1 MIRLTIKVLLQFLV
15 FIIIGI
21 SIPMS
26 AQETQTYNGPLQ
38 IGKYNGKATYSYKLV
53 ENDTV
58 LDGDF
63 TVLRSNLQELLEKQ
77 DYSFQFKGAFVD
89 GTADGPWKFQF
100 GEFNSKSQSEVID
113 YQYRVLVSGIQKSA
127 IGKIKMGKPNGKW
140 TIVEEEIEN
149 SEISKTLFKSVISF
163 DNGVPQ
169 QNFSINNEN
178 YTLVGRFLRDGLAH
192 DEWSLFPSNGMDQSE
207 SWYFKDGLLQSIR
220 VDDESDHKTI
230 KAYQGYNGKTKIIN
244 LNAGYIKALEI
255 QLSQVDVD
263 ILHHNSLPE
272 LLKQNAARYQE
283 VDEILSELGK
293 SKFLP
298 ELKVKVP
305 YYPLDSLEVTK
316 VDSIVSYYKKAYEL
330 SESILHNSQL
340 NILKLSDNNTAYQYN
355 TVVQLKENFLNP
367 IQEIVNY
374 DSLGILEYTSQEQ
387 LINHV
392 FANGL
397 PKPQMDIEIQ
407 IDSVISSKS
416 YIIPSSVSISADTP
430 NIEKIEAVAKMGY
443 DGILSIANEVK
454 ETLAQEKRQN
464 ELASLEE
471 EIIIRNDS
479 MMIFIDST
487 SSNIPLKYAT
497 ALKQLKS
504 FTSKTIND
512 YSKVKSAENRLASA
526 RTTVECLNNLNELSK
541 TVSQM
546 PIYQTTIKES
556 YTDRIWNPFMATL
569 MDEDIKKRITSAYS
583 KSLEPYFLNEIDQH
597 LSCDTTK
604 ELNSTIN
611 ATYAKILELK
621 DQDTKKLERKLKR
634 QKDPITILEMLN
646 VQNTAKQ

>member
-1 MIRLTIKVLLQFLV
+1 MIRLTIKPLLQFLV
-15 FIIIGI
+15 FIVVGI
-21 SIPMS
+21 SIPMN

-89 GTADGPWKFQF
+89 GTANGPWKFQF

-127 IGKIKMGKPNGKW
+127 AGKIKMGKPNGKW
-140 TIVEEEIEN
+140 TILEEQIEN
-149 SEISKTLFKSVISF
+149 SEISSTLFKSVVSF

-207 SWYFKDGLLQSIR
+207 SWYFKDGILQSIR
-220 VDDESDHKTI
+220 VDDDNDHKTI
-230 KAYQGYNGKTKIIN
+230 QAYKGYSGETRVIN
-244 LNAGYIKALEI
+244 LDAGYIKALEI

-283 VDEILSELGK
+283 VDGILSELGK
-293 SKFLP
+293 SEFLP
-298 ELKVKVP
+298 EFKVKVP
-305 YYPLDSLEVTK
+305 YYPLDSSQIRK
-316 VDSIVSYYKKAYEL
+316 VDSIVSYYKKANEL

-340 NILKLSDNNTAYQYN
+340 NILRLSDTNTAYQYN
-355 TVVQLKENFLNP
+355 TVLQLKENYLKP
-367 IQEIVNY
+367 IQEIVSY

-387 LINHV
+387 LVNHV
-392 FANGL
+392 FANGM
-397 PKPQMDIEIQ
+397 PKSEMDIEIQ
-407 IDSVISSKS
+407 VDSVSSSKS
-416 YIIPSSVSISADTP
+416 YTIPTTSLTKSSNS
-430 NIEKIEAVAKMGY
+430 NIENIEAVAKMGY
-443 DGILSIANEVK
+443 DGILAIANEVK

-471 EIIIRNDS
+471 EIILQNDS
-479 MMIFIDST
+479 LVSFIIATNDS
-487 SSNIPLKYAT
+487 IPLKYANS
-497 ALKQLKS
+497 LQQIKS
-504 FTSKTIND
+504 FANTTLND
-512 YSKVKSAENRLASA
+512 YSKVKSAQNRLIAA
-526 RTTVECLNNLNELSK
+526 RSTVKCLDNLNELSS

-546 PIYQTTIKES
+546 PAYKTTIEES

-569 MDEDIKKRITSAYS
+569 MDEDIKKKITSAYS
-583 KSLEPYFLNEIDQH
+583 KILEPYFLAEIEQH
-597 LSCDTTK
+597 LSCDII
-604 ELNSTIN
+604 EDLNNTIT
-611 ATYAKILELK
+611 ATYKKVLELK
-621 DQDTKKLERKLKR
+621 DQDTKKLERKLKKE
-634 QKDPITILEMLN
+634 KDPVTVLEMLN
-646 VQNTAKQ
+646 VQNTTKQ

>member
-1 MIRLTIKVLLQFLV
+1 
-15 FIIIGI
+15 
-21 SIPMS
+21 MS

>member
-21 SIPMS
+21 SIPMN
-26 AQETQTYNGPLQ
+26 AQEIQTYNGPLQ
-38 IGKYNGKATYSYKLV
+38 IGKYNGKATYSYKIV

-192 DEWSLFPSNGMDQSE
+192 DEWSLFPSSGMDQSE
-207 SWYFKDGLLQSIR
+207 SWFFKDGLLQSIR
-220 VDDESDHKTI
+220 VDDENDHKTI
-230 KAYQGYNGKTKIIN
+230 KAYQGYSGQTKIIN
-244 LNAGYIKALEI
+244 LNAGYINALEI

-316 VDSIVSYYKKAYEL
+316 IDSIVSYYKKAHEL

-340 NILKLSDNNTAYQYN
+340 NILRLSDNNTAYQYN

-367 IQEIVNY
+367 IQEIVSY

-397 PKPQMDIEIQ
+397 PKPKMDIEIQ

-416 YIIPSSVSISADTP
+416 YTIPASVSISADTP
-430 NIEKIEAVAKMGY
+430 NMEKIEAVAKMGY

-583 KSLEPYFLNEIDQH
+583 KTLEPYFLNEIDQH

-611 ATYAKILELK
+611 ATYTKILELK

>member
-1 MIRLTIKVLLQFLV
+1 MIRLTIKPLLQFLV
-15 FIIIGI
+15 YIVVGI
-21 SIPMS
+21 YIPVS

-38 IGKYNGKATYSYKLV
+38 IGKYNGNATYSYKLV

-77 DYSFQFKGAFVD
+77 DYSFQFKGSFVD
-89 GTADGPWKFQF
+89 GTANGPWKFQF

-140 TIVEEEIEN
+140 IVLEEEIEN

-169 QNFSINNEN
+169 QNFSINSEN

-192 DEWSLFPSNGMDQSE
+192 DEWSLFPSNGIDQFE

-230 KAYQGYNGKTKIIN
+230 KAFQGYNSQTKIIN

-255 QLSQVDVD
+255 QLSQVDID

-283 VDEILSELGK
+283 VDDILSALGK
-293 SKFLP
+293 SEFLP
-298 ELKVKVP
+298 EFKVKVP
-305 YYPLDSLEVTK
+305 YYPLDSLEVAN
-316 VDSIVSYYKKAYEL
+316 VDSIVSYYKKANEL
-330 SESILHNSQL
+330 SESILQNSQL
-340 NILKLSDNNTAYQYN
+340 NILKLSDSNTAYQYN
-355 TVVQLKENFLNP
+355 TVLYLKEKFLKP
-367 IQEIVNY
+367 IEEIVNY
-374 DSLGILEYTSQEQ
+374 DSLNILEYTSREQ
-387 LINHV
+387 LVNHV
-392 FANGL
+392 FSDGM
-397 PKPQMDIEIQ
+397 PESKMDIEIQ
-407 IDSVISSKS
+407 IDSITSSKS
-416 YIIPSSVSISADTP
+416 YSLPSSDTINNDNSIIV
-430 NIEKIEAVAKMGY
+430 NIEAVAKMGY

-454 ETLAQEKRQN
+454 ETLTQEKRQN

-471 EIIIRNDS
+471 EIIQKNDS
-479 MMIFIDST
+479 MVIFIDST
-487 SSNIPLKYAT
+487 SATIPLKYAT

-504 FTSKTIND
+504 FTNNTLNE
-512 YSKVKSAENRLASA
+512 YSKVKSAQNRLAAA
-526 RTTVECLNNLNELSK
+526 RSTVDCLNNLNDLSR
-541 TVSQM
+541 TVSLM
-546 PIYQTTIKES
+546 PAYQTDIIEN

-569 MDEDIKKRITSAYS
+569 MDEDIKKRITSTYT
-583 KSLEPYFLNEIDQH
+583 KILEPYFLTEIEQQI
-597 LSCDTTK
+597 SCESIED
-604 ELNSTIN
+604 LNKNIT
-611 ATYAKILELK
+611 ATYKKILELK
-621 DQDTKKLERKLKR
+621 DQNTKKLERKLKKE
-634 QKDPITILEMLN
+634 KDPVTVLEMLN
-646 VQNTAKQ
+646 VQNTTKQ

>member
-1 MIRLTIKVLLQFLV
+1 
-15 FIIIGI
+15 
-21 SIPMS
+21 
-26 AQETQTYNGPLQ
+26 
-38 IGKYNGKATYSYKLV
+38 
-53 ENDTV
+53 
-58 LDGDF
+58 
-63 TVLRSNLQELLEKQ
+63 
-77 DYSFQFKGAFVD
+77 
-89 GTADGPWKFQF
+89 
-100 GEFNSKSQSEVID
+100 
-113 YQYRVLVSGIQKSA
+113 
-127 IGKIKMGKPNGKW
+127 
-140 TIVEEEIEN
+140 
-149 SEISKTLFKSVISF
+149 
-163 DNGVPQ
+163 
-169 QNFSINNEN
+169 
-178 YTLVGRFLRDGLAH
+178 
-192 DEWSLFPSNGMDQSE
+192 
-207 SWYFKDGLLQSIR
+207 
-220 VDDESDHKTI
+220 
-230 KAYQGYNGKTKIIN
+230 
-244 LNAGYIKALEI
+244 
-255 QLSQVDVD
+255 
-263 ILHHNSLPE
+263 
-272 LLKQNAARYQE
+272 
-283 VDEILSELGK
+283 
-293 SKFLP
+293 
-298 ELKVKVP
+298 
-305 YYPLDSLEVTK
+305 
-316 VDSIVSYYKKAYEL
+316 
-330 SESILHNSQL
+330 
-340 NILKLSDNNTAYQYN
+340 
-355 TVVQLKENFLNP
+355 LKEIFLNP
-367 IQEIVNY
+367 IQEIVSY

-392 FANGL
+392 FAMGL
-397 PKPQMDIEIQ
+397 PEPQMDIEIQ
-407 IDSVISSKS
+407 IDSVVSSKS
-416 YIIPSSVSISADTP
+416 YTIPSSVSITADTP
-430 NIEKIEAVAKMGY
+430 NIEKIETVAEMGY

-479 MMIFIDST
+479 MMVFIDST

-512 YSKVKSAENRLASA
+512 YSKVKSAENRLSAA

-541 TVSQM
+541 TVSEM

-583 KSLEPYFLNEIDQH
+583 KTLEPYFLNEIDQH

>member
-1 MIRLTIKVLLQFLV
+1 MN
-15 FIIIGI
+15 
-21 SIPMS
+21 
-26 AQETQTYNGPLQ
+26 AQEIQTYNGPLQ
-38 IGKYNGKATYSYKLV
+38 IGKYNGKATYSYKIV

-89 GTADGPWKFQF
+89 GTANGPWKFQF

-207 SWYFKDGLLQSIR
+207 SWFFKDGLLQSIR
-220 VDDESDHKTI
+220 VDDENDHKTI

-244 LNAGYIKALEI
+244 LNAGYINALEI

-283 VDEILSELGK
+283 VDEILSQLGK

-305 YYPLDSLEVTK
+305 YYPLDSLEITK
-316 VDSIVSYYKKAYEL
+316 VDSIVSYYKKAHEL
-330 SESILHNSQL
+330 GESILHNSQL
-340 NILKLSDNNTAYQYN
+340 NILRLSDNNTAYQYN

-367 IQEIVNY
+367 IQEIVSY

-416 YIIPSSVSISADTP
+416 YTIPSSVSISADTP

-546 PIYQTTIKES
+546 PVYQTTIKES

-597 LSCDTTK
+597 LSCDSTK

-611 ATYAKILELK
+611 ATYTKILELK